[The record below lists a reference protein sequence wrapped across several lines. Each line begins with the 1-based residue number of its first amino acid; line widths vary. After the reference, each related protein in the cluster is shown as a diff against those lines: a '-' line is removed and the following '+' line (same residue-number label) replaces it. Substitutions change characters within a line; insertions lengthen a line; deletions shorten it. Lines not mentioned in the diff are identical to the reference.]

1 MVVEPMEALLIIMLH
16 HLVVQVVAV
25 VDIVMELQEEL
36 ETEKQVL
43 PIQLQH
49 KEIMV
54 VLQTTLL
61 NMQDQVVVEQV
72 VLVEPDQGP
81 TLVMVVLV
89 FNSPQHL
96 ETLRLNL
103 QVERVVV

>member
-1 MVVEPMEALLIIMLH
+1 MVVEPRVVLLIIMMEN
-16 HLVVQVVAV
+16 LVVQVVVAM
-25 VDIVMELQEEL
+25 DIMEQMEDLVTDKLVLVLQFH
-36 ETEKQVL
+36 
-43 PIQLQH
+43 H
-49 KEIMV
+49 KETVV

-61 NMQDQVVVEQV
+61 NTQDQVVEVLAV
-72 VLVEPDQGP
+72 LAVLVLAT

-96 ETLRLNL
+96 EILHLNL

>member
-1 MVVEPMEALLIIMLH
+1 
-16 HLVVQVVAV
+16 
-25 VDIVMELQEEL
+25 
-36 ETEKQVL
+36 
-43 PIQLQH
+43 
-49 KEIMV
+49 MV

-72 VLVEPDQGP
+72 VLVEPDKRP

-96 ETLRLNL
+96 ETLHLNL